1 MWDNHEVAK
10 MAGLKVVEMVVM
22 MAELM
27 EEKKVVEMV
36 VKMDYR

>member
-1 MWDNHEVAK
+1 